1 MKKQIF
7 TGLKF
12 LGLMTLLTGI
22 IYPVLV
28 SAIAYLV
35 FPFKSQ
41 GSLIERNGIIIG
53 SELIGQFSDNPKYF
67 RARPSVINYNPLP
80 SGASNLGPLNP
91 VLIERTRKQE
101 NDFILINSTP
111 EGSVIPGD
119 MITASASGLDPHIS
133 PEGALLQVNRI
144 VIARGMNM
152 KEKNKIIG
160 LINNMTEK
168 RQFSLFGE
176 PRINVFLLN
185 LKLDS
190 LK

>member
-1 MKKQIF
+1 
-7 TGLKF
+7 
-12 LGLMTLLTGI
+12 MTLLTGI
-22 IYPVLV
+22 IYPVFV
-28 SAIAYLV
+28 SIITNLV
-35 FPFKSQ
+35 FPYQSQ
-41 GSLIERNGIIIG
+41 GSLIEKNGIIIG
-53 SELIGQFSDNPKYF
+53 SELIGQFSDNKKYF
-67 RARPSVINYNPLP
+67 WTRPSTINYNPLP

-91 VLIERTRKQE
+91 VLTERTRNQK
-101 NDFILINSTP
+101 NDFIQINSTP
-111 EGSVIPGD
+111 EGSVIPVE

-152 KEKNKIIG
+152 KEKNKIID

-190 LK
+190 L